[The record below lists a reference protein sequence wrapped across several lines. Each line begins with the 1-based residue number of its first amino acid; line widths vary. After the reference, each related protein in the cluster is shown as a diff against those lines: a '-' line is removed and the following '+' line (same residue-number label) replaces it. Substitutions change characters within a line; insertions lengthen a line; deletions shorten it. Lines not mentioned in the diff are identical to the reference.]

1 MTPAARRACEVLER
15 VVASLESAEHRDGQV
30 EMVQHVA
37 DAIDNRR
44 PLVIQAGTGTGKTLG
59 YLIPVIAAGQTAVV
73 ATYTKAL
80 QDQLASADLPLL
92 EAALGDDSDFDFSW
106 AVLKGRNNYVCRQR
120 VAEIE
125 SAPAT
130 LEFANDSTTLQR
142 ETMRLVEWT
151 KSTDSGDVSDV
162 PFPVTDSAWRKVS
175 LGSDECPGAARCAFG
190 ESCFTERARERAA
203 TANVIVV
210 NFSLYGLD
218 LQQDREFLPHHD
230 VVVFDEVHEL
240 EDVISDTASI
250 VLTPRAIAQAAEAV
264 RKAVSSQKVPNALA
278 ASASQFD
285 SLLNDH
291 VGTRFRDGLPADLAD
306 VVRGMLAQVEL
317 ILEAVRALP
326 QESPESLR
334 AKATHERLRGD
345 LGAVLRS
352 SADMVMFVTES
363 RNAPR
368 LTAAP
373 IRIDRTLAPVWDDT
387 VAVLTSATIPP
398 GMPQRLGLDVGSDD
412 VVRVASPFDYARN
425 SLLYIADDLPD
436 PNHPDRAERVHERIR
451 ELVAMSDGS
460 ALVLFTSRA
469 ALNNAVEHL
478 RDDLGTGITLYAQDD
493 MPKKALLEHFRSDE
507 RSCLFATRG
516 YFQGVDVPGDALR
529 LVIIDKVPFPAL
541 RDPLLDAR
549 RELAGQG
556 SFVTIDVPIA
566 AATLAQA
573 AGRLIRSARDH
584 GVVAVLDSRLVTK
597 RYKDAVLSGI
607 AHMPETS
614 SLDEV
619 ERFYLRRIKR

>member
-1 MTPAARRACEVLER
+1 
-15 VVASLESAEHRDGQV
+15 
-30 EMVQHVA
+30 MVQHVA

-92 EAALGDDSDFDFSW
+92 EAALGDDPDFDFSW

-125 SAPAT
+125 AAPAT
-130 LEFANDSTTLQR
+130 LEFANDSTALQR

-250 VLTPRAIAQAAEAV
+250 VLTPRAIAQAAEAA
-264 RKAVSSQKVPNALA
+264 RKAVRSQKVPNALA

-516 YFQGVDVPGDALR
+516 YFQGVDVPGDSLR

-556 SFVTIDVPIA
+556 SFMTIDVPIA